1 MKSDWR
7 NNQLPPP
14 EGSEDRPDGFISIA
28 ILAFAIVAPLV
39 YFGPQLGTVEAR
51 IVDLYQTA
59 DRWVAPIREFMLGQ
73 ERHDDQ

>member
-28 ILAFAIVAPLV
+28 ILAFAIVAPLI
-39 YFGPQLGTVEAR
+39 YFGPQLGTVEAW
-51 IVDLYQTA
+51 IVDLYHVA
-59 DRWVAPIREFMLGQ
+59 DRWVAFIKELVLG
-73 ERHDDQ
+73 